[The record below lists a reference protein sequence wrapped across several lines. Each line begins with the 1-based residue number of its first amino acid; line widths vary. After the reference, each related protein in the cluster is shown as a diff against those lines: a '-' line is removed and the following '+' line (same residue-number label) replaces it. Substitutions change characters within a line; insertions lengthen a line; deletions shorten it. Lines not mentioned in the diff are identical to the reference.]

1 MKVIKIQKLSS
12 MTTKT
17 PTTPSIQEDVAA
29 NVTPD
34 QPSAE
39 ATSTVTS
46 LSTKNAA
53 VEIDSTT

>member
-1 MKVIKIQKLSS
+1 MS
-12 MTTKT
+12 TKT

-29 NVTPD
+29 DVTPD

-39 ATSTVTS
+39 AASTVTS
-46 LSTKNAA
+46 LTTQNAV

>member
-1 MKVIKIQKLSS
+1 MKVIKMQKLSR

-29 NVTPD
+29 TVPPE

-39 ATSTVTS
+39 AESTMTSR
-46 LSTKNAA
+46 STQNAV